1 SECALPIAT
10 ATAVVSLSK
19 NAPKSWESEDSKSD
33 QYGSKSPS
41 ISGKILLRPRE
52 IKSGLTL
59 VAADTA
65 PLIAMPEIPDCSAT
79 VLSTNWDKSLRT
91 KERVSGSSSWERF
104 DMLTIVAGY

>member
-1 SECALPIAT
+1 MRASAT
-10 ATAVVSLSK
+10 AAESLSK
-19 NAPKSWESEDSKSD
+19 NAPKSWDSEDSTSD
-33 QYGSKSPS
+33 QYGSTSPC
-41 ISGKILLRPRE
+41 ISGQTLFKPRE